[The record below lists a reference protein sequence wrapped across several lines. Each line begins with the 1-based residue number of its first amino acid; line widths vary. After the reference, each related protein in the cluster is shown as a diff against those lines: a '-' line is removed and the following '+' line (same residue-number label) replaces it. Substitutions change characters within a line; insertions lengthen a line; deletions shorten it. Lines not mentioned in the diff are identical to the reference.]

1 MTAEKTTAR
10 SFLGGAPLLTTS
22 IPQGDENAGAGLVL
36 IDGHTSY
43 ARPSAR
49 LRRQIETGDPG
60 QSKPRSGRESDRGH
74 AAQEPFSLWGW
85 DGTIVGVV
93 KDFHFRSLREE
104 VKPLLLF
111 VLPDYFNRIPVKIPP
126 LHGSTSAVLERIGE
140 VCLDIPPGR
149 LTTLAVASITVSFQ
163 SVRAARANPVRS
175 PRRE

>member
-1 MTAEKTTAR
+1 MQLKNPVG
-10 SFLGGAPLLTTS
+10 S
-22 IPQGDENAGAGLVL
+22 
-36 IDGHTSY
+36 
-43 ARPSAR
+43 
-49 LRRQIETGDPG
+49 
-60 QSKPRSGRESDRGH
+60 
-74 AAQEPFSLWGW
+74 PFSLWGW